1 MPGQVDIFLDLNKE
15 LGKKNTVNDKN
26 KELVNSI
33 VLRNADHQEAVFTR
47 TSEAELPLSSQD

>member
-15 LGKKNTVNDKN
+15 LEKNTVNDKN

-33 VLRNADHQEAVFTR
+33 VLRIADHQKAEFTR